1 MTAEAEFEDGT
12 QPEQEGAPQK
22 RKFKLK
28 LNLKLS
34 RRMLII
40 GGAGL
45 GLVLALGA
53 GAYFLLFAGAKPAA
67 EVTHLEAVPETFI
80 FNLPTMTVNL
90 NGEGDGEQF
99 MKLTV
104 ALEVANEEM
113 MVEIQPRMAKV
124 VDAFQVY
131 LRELRKSDLEGSA
144 GIYRLKEELRRRVNV
159 AIFPAQVE
167 SILFREI
174 LVQ

>member
-1 MTAEAEFEDGT
+1 MTAEAEIDDGADSA
-12 QPEQEGAPQK
+12 EGGATPKK
-22 RKFKLK
+22 RGLRISKKL
-28 LNLKLS
+28 
-34 RRMLII
+34 LII
-40 GGAGL
+40 ILAAVVLLGGG
-45 GLVLALGA
+45 GA
-53 GAYFLLFAGAKPAA
+53 GAYFFLFAGSGDHGSDP
-67 EVTHLEAVPETFI
+67 HLEAVPETFI

-90 NGEGDGEQF
+90 NSEGDGEQF

>member
-1 MTAEAEFEDGT
+1 MTAEAEVEDGAAA
-12 QPEQEGAPQK
+12 EGEAPAK
-22 RKFKLK
+22 KG
-28 LNLKLS
+28 LS
-34 RRMLII
+34 RKMLII
-40 GGAGL
+40 IGAGAGL
-45 GLVLALGA
+45 FLALAA
-53 GAYFLLFAGAKPAA
+53 GAYFLFFSAPPAEEA
-67 EVTHLEAVPETFI
+67 HLEAVPETFI

-90 NGEGDGEQF
+90 NTEGDKEEF

-124 VDAFQVY
+124 IDAFQVY

-144 GIYRLKEELRRRVNV
+144 GIYRLKEELRRRINV
-159 AIFPAQVE
+159 AIFPAQIE
-167 SILFREI
+167 NLLFREI

>member
-1 MTAEAEFEDGT
+1 MTAEAEVEAGEVA
-12 QPEQEGAPQK
+12 QPGKKKPSK
-22 RKFKLK
+22 
-28 LNLKLS
+28 
-34 RRMLII
+34 MLIAAAVAVVVLL
-40 GGAGL
+40 GG
-45 GLVLALGA
+45 GA
-53 GAYFLLFAGAKPAA
+53 GAYFTLFSGAKDPADLA
-67 EVTHLEAVPETFI
+67 AVPESFI
-80 FNLPTMTVNL
+80 FNLPPMTVNL
-90 NGEGDGEQF
+90 NTDDGPPAF

-104 ALEVANEEM
+104 ALEVANEEVM
-113 MVEIQPRMAKV
+113 TEIQPRMAKV

-167 SILFREI
+167 SILFKEI